1 MKHARVGSVQGT
13 KRPFQPHPAAEND
26 AEHVAD
32 ALDSIARSLST
43 IDHNL
48 EVLTETVASLVQ
60 ALPGLQKK

>member
-1 MKHARVGSVQGT
+1 MKHARVGSASGT
-13 KRPFQPHPAAEND
+13 KRPFQPNPAAEND

-48 EVLTETVASLVQ
+48 EVLTEAVNHLVQ
-60 ALPGLQKK
+60 TLPALQKK